1 MSKPKSESAPA
12 IETFADLKLSEE
24 MLSSLVKMG
33 YEKPT
38 PIQTACVPILLESE
52 TDIVALARTG
62 TGKTAAFGIP
72 LIERLDTAKKS
83 IQALVLCPTRELCVQ
98 VAKSLTEIGAGKRVR
113 VLSIYGGDSYRR
125 QREGL
130 ARSPHIVVATPGRL
144 IDLLDQ
150 GEVPLKSVQ
159 TIILDEADEM
169 ISVGFKDALDQIL
182 RTMEGEEHQTWLFS
196 ATMSR
201 EVKRVQENFL
211 PKAKLIDA
219 RGGEEKPRI
228 RQQYML
234 TFEEDRFEALKRY
247 LLIHSDFYGLI
258 FCQTKAEVVA
268 LEEDLKRDGFK
279 VASLH
284 GDKVQRDREAV
295 FAAWK
300 KHEVSIVVATDVAAR
315 GLDVQG
321 LTHVVNMSLSREF
334 ETYVHRIGRTGR
346 AGREG
351 IALTFVWPKRMAL
364 LKQLESRIGEKLEFV
379 HVPDA
384 AEVSRAVLSRELLAL
399 LTPEPKFDE
408 GNAFH
413 RAVKLSL
420 KDSPILELASA
431 DEIVAI
437 LARVIENKAPQVLD
451 RPYVKMLSA
460 ESAFGRGGPSFGG
473 RPSTGGG
480 RPSGRHPYHGKRD
493 QRPSSGGGP
502 RFGVRRGGDEA
513 SGSFGA
519 RPEVSGRPSA
529 ARKPGAKPVGA
540 AGPGGKKRV
549 DRPERGA
556 AARKDD
562 GKGGIHPFR
571 RDRSSKRDSHQDR

>member
-1 MSKPKSESAPA
+1 MSKPKAESTPS
-12 IETFADLKLSEE
+12 IETFADLNLSEE
-24 MLSSLVKMG
+24 LLSSLVKMG

-38 PIQTACVPILLESE
+38 PIQTACVPVLLDSA
-52 TDIVALARTG
+52 TDVVALARTG

-72 LIERLDTAKKS
+72 LIERLDAGKKS

-98 VAKSLTEIGAGKRVR
+98 VSKSLTEIGAGKRVR

-125 QREGL
+125 QRDGL

-159 TIILDEADEM
+159 TIVLDEADEM

-182 RTMEGEEHQTWLFS
+182 RTMEGEDHRTWLFS

-268 LEEDLKRDGFK
+268 LEEELKRDGFK

-284 GDKVQRDREAV
+284 GDKVQRDRESV

-399 LTPEPKFDE
+399 LTPEPSFDE

-413 RAVKLSL
+413 RAVKQSL
-420 KDSPILELASA
+420 AGSPILDLTSA
-431 DEIVAI
+431 DEIIAI
-437 LARVIENKAPQVLD
+437 LARMIENKAPQVLD

-460 ESAFGRGGPSFGG
+460 ESAAGRGGSSFGG
-473 RPSTGGG
+473 RPSAGG

-513 SGSFGA
+513 ASSD
-519 RPEVSGRPSA
+519 SRPSA
-529 ARKPGAKPVGA
+529 ARSAGGRAGGKPVG
-540 AGPGGKKRV
+540 GPAKKRF
-549 DRPERGA
+549 DRPERA
-556 AARKDD
+556 AAGRKDD
-562 GKGGIHPFR
+562 GQGGSHPFR
-571 RDRSSKRDSHQDR
+571 RDRGSKRDSHQNR